1 MCSHKHCQKTVTCFP
16 FRLSAEKSSA
26 PLDKLSSCS
35 PTYLQLKIK
44 VEKKK
49 ICMFKLNPN
58 MQSSDHCYLCFIF
71 FLKKKKRNHCADLFS
86 KSFPNSHSCCFAYLL
101 QEKRLMM
108 MMMMETHANV
118 LDSWLDE
125 CRQTRCCLL
134 VPDASPA
141 V

>member
-35 PTYLQLKIK
+35 PSYLQLKIK

-58 MQSSDHCYLCFIF
+58 MQSFDHCYLCFIF
-71 FLKKKKRNHCADLFS
+71 FLKKKNEIIVQISFLSLFRT
-86 KSFPNSHSCCFAYLL
+86 AIVV
-101 QEKRLMM
+101 
-108 MMMMETHANV
+108 V
-118 LDSWLDE
+118 LPT
-125 CRQTRCCLL
+125 CYKKNG
-134 VPDASPA
+134 
-141 V
+141 